1 MKCAVNIKETL
12 SRTVIVDNVE
22 SLEEAIEMVEQ
33 AYRDNNIILDAE
45 DFSDKEISA
54 SDVFDDGI
62 VPDDADVSYYSCLSD
77 YLGKENV

>member
-1 MKCAVNIKETL
+1 MKYAVNIKETL

-33 AYRDNNIILDAE
+33 AYRNNDIILDAE

-62 VPDDADVSYYSCLSD
+62 VPDDTDVSHYSYLSD
-77 YLGKENV
+77 YVEKENI